1 MAINKSSIGAKSHN
15 LYDSYLQEKHNE
27 KIEIK
32 EALIKVEED
41 MCQLKSLL
49 SQIASLTCKKNV
61 S

>member
-1 MAINKSSIGAKSHN
+1 MAINKSSTKVISPN
-15 LYDSYLQEKHNE
+15 LYDSYLEEKQNE
-27 KIEIK
+27 KLEIK

>member
-1 MAINKSSIGAKSHN
+1 MAINKSSTKVKSPN
-15 LYDSYLQEKHNE
+15 LYDSYLEEKQNE
-27 KIEIK
+27 KLEIK